1 MSQGMKSVTAK
12 IYRGTARNLAQL
24 SAALRRGE
32 IVAVPTETVYGL
44 AGDALNPAACRK
56 IFKAKGRP
64 TTDPLIVHIWDLA
77 QLDQLAVRNEAVEK
91 ISRAFWPGPLTV
103 VLPKRAVVPDLV
115 TADRP
120 SVAVRMPAHPLFLKL
135 LRACGR
141 PLAAPSANPFG
152 YISPTTAAHVRESLG
167 GKIAYIL
174 DGGESQIGLE
184 STILDLRD
192 LRKPAI
198 LRPGA
203 ISAQEIARVLGRPVR
218 GARKTNTAATMVAKR
233 RAKDTAVGEIA
244 PGMLSK
250 HYSPRTAITLH
261 RRLSV
266 RVVKALPADEAT
278 VFVFKPEAA
287 EKRSTRASE
296 ADVGVSG
303 RVFWLSTRGDLRRA
317 ARGLFGVLRALD
329 GGQWRRIHVELASGS
344 DGLALA
350 INDRLTRAAAKR

>member
-1 MSQGMKSVTAK
+1 MSNASKSKTAHV
-12 IYRGTARNLAQL
+12 YRGTARNLAKL
-24 SAALRRGE
+24 AGVLRRGE

-64 TTDPLIVHIWDLA
+64 TNDPLIVHIHALA
-77 QLDQLAVRNEAVEK
+77 QLDELAERNAAVDK
-91 ISRAFWPGPLTV
+91 VAHAFWPGPLTV
-103 VLPKRAVVPDLV
+103 VLPKKACVPDLV
-115 TADRP
+115 TSGRP

-167 GKIAYIL
+167 GKIAHIL
-174 DGGESQIGLE
+174 EGGDAEIGLE

-192 LRKPAI
+192 PRKPAI

-203 ISAQEIARVLGRPVR
+203 ISAQEIARVLGRRVS
-218 GARKTNTAATMVAKR
+218 GAKKKSTIAKSG
-233 RAKDTAVGEIA
+233 ALA

-261 RRLSV
+261 RRLSEKFV
-266 RVVKALPADEAT
+266 RTLPAGEAALFT
-278 VFVFKPEAA
+278 FKPETSAA
-287 EKRSTRASE
+287 NRTPAK
-296 ADVGVSG
+296 GG
-303 RVFWLSTRGDLRRA
+303 KRVFWLSERGDLRRA
-317 ARGLFGVLRALD
+317 ARRLFAELRALD
-329 GGQWRRIHVELASGS
+329 DGKWKQIHAELAPGR
-344 DGLALA
+344 DAFALA